1 MSETSTQMVATVLPS
16 LCASANPAAEFF
28 GMAGPDA
35 RWLEHPLPRWYLAA
49 PEPLRK
55 RLRDS
60 HRCSLFSLRMLAA
73 EAFNPSIPPVSG
85 QPIARVWMNCE
96 RDIVDTLAHI
106 ALMKGHIGE
115 AAHAMLMDMLKP
127 ERAPRWGDFGVRY
140 RQLHMLDTYAFS
152 GSLLHGVL
160 LVQQDRAHADNHPCL
175 VYMPAEPEHP
185 LREYPCLGRFV
196 ERLTAKLL
204 DRCYQD
210 YFRRFIRYDKS
221 PEFFLRLNQRLAGTG
236 SSDAESLIQVQATSA
251 PPFEG
256 LYEHRRDKLHEDAL
270 ADREQSPAIRDTRG
284 HVRSFWGAP
293 HARTDH
299 RQPEQDRAFAMGC
312 PPAG

>member
-1 MSETSTQMVATVLPS
+1 MSETSTQMVVASLPS
-16 LCASANPAAEFF
+16 LCTSAHPAARFF

-35 RWLEHPLPRWYLAA
+35 QWLEQPLPEWYLAA

-60 HRCSLFSLRMLAA
+60 HRCSLFSLRMLASQ
-73 EAFNPSIPPVSG
+73 AFNPSISTAPG
-85 QPIARVWMNCE
+85 QPIARACMNYE

-106 ALMKGHIGE
+106 ALMKAHIGE

-127 ERAPRWGDFGVRY
+127 ERTPRWDEHGVRY
-140 RQLHMLDTYAFS
+140 RQLRMLDTYAFS

-160 LVQQDRAHADNHPCL
+160 LVQQDRVDADNQACL
-175 VYMPAEPEHP
+175 VYMPGEPEHP

-196 ERLTAKLL
+196 ERLAAKLL
-204 DRCYQD
+204 DRRYQV
-210 YFRRFIRYDKS
+210 YFQRFIRDDQS
-221 PEFFLRLNQRLAGTG
+221 PEFFVRLNERLSGAG
-236 SSDAESLIQVQATSA
+236 SSDVESLIQVHATST

-256 LYEHRRDKLHEDAL
+256 LYEHRRHKLHEDAPG
-270 ADREQSPAIRDTRG
+270 DREQSPAIRDTRG

-299 RQPEQDRAFAMGC
+299 RQPEQDCAFAMGC